1 MAERAATG
9 TLEDIE
15 HFDQYR
21 LVDHGQIDGRRYD
34 VWRREFRIGTSG
46 SRIRYEYWI
55 SPETGAVGRLR
66 QSVRNQADRNWE
78 LISET
83 EKIEIDKM
91 PPAGI
96 FLKEPPAGYA
106 VKNDKAAAEIAG
118 LDLDG
123 FQSMG
128 EYALRVPAS
137 FTLEDGSI
145 LACWRGLHDSVGAGP
160 DSLYEGLIFG
170 GDLPRA
176 PAELVAMM
184 TRQDEDHP
192 GVPIH
197 YVGRHVTTTRK
208 TGRVY
213 EWALYVPQQVVP
225 VEGICSYNLA
235 LIRLNMAPSVNP
247 VGGRT
252 WVVTS
257 FAVTARSF
265 AEYVRPAARELSDS
279 AAVPSEITYD
289 RLLALAEEVR
299 KQPDL
304 YTASQRATL
313 DAREHIG
320 VLEPVDPSEVNTPE
334 QVSREARRLVEAF
347 YAAIVEGRDGD
358 AGRMLMYEEP
368 RASRVVTWMSEL
380 PGVRDIAPEDVY
392 ATEEAALVVTSEFAG
407 PEGRRGRWAIGVR
420 REKGI
425 WLIKDFDA
433 TTTDT
438 MQAEINKYLQQFP
451 EAKYFSGR

>member
-34 VWRREFRIGTSG
+34 IWRREFRVGTSG

-55 SPETGAVGRLR
+55 SPSTGAIGRLR
-66 QSVRNQADRNWE
+66 QSVKNQADRNWE

-96 FLKEPPAGYA
+96 FLTEPPAGYA

-128 EYALRVPAS
+128 GYALRVPAS
-137 FTLEDGSI
+137 FTLEDGSV

-160 DSLYEGLIFG
+160 DSLYDGLIFG
-170 GDLPRA
+170 GDLPRV

-208 TGRVY
+208 AGRVY

-225 VEGICSYNLA
+225 VEGICSSTLA
-235 LIRLNMAPSVNP
+235 LIRLNPVSVVSPSA
-247 VGGRT
+247 GRT

-265 AEYVRPAARELSDS
+265 AEYVRPAVRDLSDS
-279 AAVPSEITYD
+279 TAVPSEIAYD
-289 RLLALAEEVR
+289 RLLTLAEAVR
-299 KQPDL
+299 KQPEL
-304 YTASQRATL
+304 YAASQQATL

-320 VLEPVDPSEVNTPE
+320 VLEPVDPSEINTPE

-347 YAAIVEGRDGD
+347 YAAIVEGHDGD
-358 AGRMLMYEEP
+358 ADRMLMYEEP
-368 RASRVVTWMSEL
+368 RASRVVTGMSQL
-380 PGVRDIAPEDVY
+380 PGIRDIAPEDVY
-392 ATEEAALVVTSEFAG
+392 ATEEAALVITREFAG

-451 EAKYFSGR
+451 EAKYFAGR